1 MDSTCPSALL
11 YVTHRAVVA
20 PARFLFLVLPS
31 SPLALVRRRFRLS
44 AACSPPPHPP
54 PVDNSSGSRRLE
66 RCASTRKSGMTI
78 LGKVPKPINLPSQRL
93 ENNGVDPNVEIV
105 PKGSLT
111 WGNRPSSASTN
122 VWSSSTLLSPKT
134 DGSSGSPSHYSGR
147 PSSGGSGTR
156 PSTAGSDRS
165 QDPSPNAWGSNLR
178 PLTASGSL
186 PSNQTP
192 MAARPQSAETRP
204 GSSHLSRFAEHSADP
219 AVAWGPTRTA
229 EKFGGASSKT
239 DKFSLSSGD
248 FPTLGSDKKS
258 ETHSQQDHSSQ
269 EHHAATSGKFRP
281 NIKVE
286 LSSNEDGFMD
296 RENVNTLRT
305 NRNLYAE
312 GGARL
317 NMNCQNN
324 PQQAQPSQSLKTE
337 SHQFDSWHGPPV
349 HPADGIW
356 YRGGTIGGPY
366 QPAAPR
372 GSFPIEPFVCCPF
385 PPNSEAVLRP
395 GAGPAN
401 YYPTNGET
409 YHPQMLPNSYMFPS
423 HPGVPSGPGPYQAP
437 PYDGFYNYHQTSIY
451 SSGGQQFLSAGMATQ
466 PSVYNQHSNH
476 LQEEQFTPA
485 NFDVKRKPGIANSMQ
500 KGEQSTVSRKNET
513 VQQAPSKPANNCE
526 CQTSTPVMTNL
537 QKNPCGTSSG
547 TLKREPDT
555 VVPMVHDQ
563 KHNPVIKKNS
573 VLIEKIEGLTNK
585 VRNATSFTEI
595 GQVPSGQEGA
605 KQPKIVNAKP
615 EHSAEVNAAHT
626 ENASTSIIAA
636 KPVSFEESSSD
647 FPTPSTTAMPVPSK
661 YSSSTVVCSP
671 KLSVY
676 SAIVSSPE
684 ELQDIDVV
692 KPDYWVPDEAAY
704 FHVPNRIHVTQSRGD
719 YPDISRSDNQVDTG
733 SARKPSGR
741 GPSAFPKK
749 LAVDGPVTGILDN
762 NPSKE
767 AILSTSSDSI
777 DHKVQHA
784 KVKEIAVQC
793 TKQLQ
798 KEEERTREQKAKA
811 LAKLEEPNRRSVA
824 QNMKQKLNSLSRR
837 SNVQHQENSGVDISS
852 QTNVVTSN
860 PPGDIVGN
868 TETLGLATDSENKKH
883 GTLVALHLN
892 SASITPREV
901 SQDSAIFHGPPL
913 DLQHET
919 NTTDVTNKNFSTE
932 SHVGGVSKHKQMG
945 YRRRQKVPLEKSSD
959 KKPIMMENVDSEYLD
974 ETVLERSS
982 VKMPISTGDKVI
994 SENSSEG
1001 NTPAAINK
1009 LLNNEDPSLQHKKKS
1024 SRNPRNKNKD
1034 DILMSSSLIS
1044 YAHSDE
1050 NVEEHLCE
1058 SSQPRSPAS
1067 VAETLLV
1074 PAQVAAGNAES
1085 QDSKDG
1091 IHSHQVC
1098 PKIIKAHG
1106 RMSNQWKPHAPRRPA
1121 RNQQVHRP
1129 MDKAHGSETVVWA
1142 PIKPPNK
1149 NEQYEESSQSG
1160 IGSDH
1165 QSSERNEHDMNGT
1178 RTKRAEMERYVPRP
1192 VAKELLQQENRQKSS
1207 SDVNQSGDMPEKPCL
1222 DSKGAGMS
1230 KSDGSS
1236 GGRTDI
1242 IADKKNRE
1250 NKRCKQGMAH
1260 ASWRQR
1266 SSTESTLP
1274 LQSLNEGL
1282 NSSDA
1287 TKLFD
1292 KPSDQH
1298 LQLPEQF
1305 GPESS
1310 RNSVSKDSVV
1320 LPVVTKDQ
1328 GKKSRQRHQQ
1338 VHRDAGSNYVA
1349 LDHHHLPSETDDR
1362 SGVNTPILVLN
1373 DTDGRTSMAG
1383 DGKNIG
1389 GEHHIRTHSH
1399 WKPKSRPYSRNQK
1412 QENRD
1417 SGGQRISCHNGTTE
1431 RFTSPGSKTDHSR
1444 DDGSHVVMGADN
1456 DVPPGNRNAQ
1466 VSPPHQRG
1474 DHNGH
1479 FNRVQEAI
1487 YKGKD
1492 LAQVSGKLNAQINED
1507 RPENNAHLEYKP
1519 IGSSNEPSDLCQP
1532 SFSIDQGAQV
1542 HRVSKQRYKEQVQNQ
1557 TRKCGHFFKQ
1567 NTSATAH
1574 VGEE

>member
-1 MDSTCPSALL
+1 MA
-11 YVTHRAVVA
+11 
-20 PARFLFLVLPS
+20 S
-31 SPLALVRRRFRLS
+31 SILAGERRW
-44 AACSPPPHPP
+44 
-54 PVDNSSGSRRLE
+54 
-66 RCASTRKSGMTI
+66 ASTRKSGMTI

-93 ENNGVDPNVEIV
+93 ENNGVDPNLEIV

-178 PLTASGSL
+178 PFTASGSL

-258 ETHSQQDHSSQ
+258 ETHSQQGHSSQ
-269 EHHAATSGKFRP
+269 EHPTATSGKFRP

-296 RENVNTLRT
+296 HENVNTLRT

-312 GGARL
+312 GGSRL

-324 PQQAQPSQSLKTE
+324 PQQAQPSQSLKME

-349 HPADGIW
+349 HPTDGIW

-372 GSFPIEPFVCCPF
+372 GSYPVEPFVCCPF

-423 HPGVPSGPGPYQAP
+423 HPIVPSGPGPYQVP
-437 PYDGFYNYHQTSIY
+437 PYDGFYNYRQTSIY
-451 SSGGQQFLSAGMATQ
+451 SSGGQQFPTAGLATQ
-466 PSVYNQHSNH
+466 PSVYNQHSNRNGTFNSGESQNSPCEDGSKTTREQMLSVTARVPHQGTNMVLVKQHGDLESNH

-485 NFDVKRKPGIANSMQ
+485 NFDVKCKPGISNSKQ
-500 KGEQSTVSRKNET
+500 KGEHSTVSRKNET
-513 VQQAPSKPANNCE
+513 DQQAPSKPANNYE

-537 QKNPCGTSSG
+537 QENPCGTSNG
-547 TLKREPDT
+547 MLKREPDT
-555 VVPMVHDQ
+555 AVPMVHDQ

-573 VLIEKIEGLTNK
+573 VLIEKIEGLNNK

-595 GQVPSGQEGA
+595 GQVPSRQEGA

-615 EHSAEVNAAHT
+615 EYSAEVNAAHT
-626 ENASTSIIAA
+626 ENASTSIISA

-676 SAIVSSPE
+676 SSIVSSPA

-704 FHVPNRIHVTQSRGD
+704 FHVPNRIHVTRTRGD
-719 YPDISRSDNQVDTG
+719 YHAISRSDNQVDTG
-733 SARKPSGR
+733 SARKPPGR
-741 GPSAFPKK
+741 GSSAVPKK

-767 AILSTSSDSI
+767 AILSFSSDSI

-793 TKQLQ
+793 AKQLQ
-798 KEEERTREQKAKA
+798 KEEERTREQKAKG
-811 LAKLEEPNRRSVA
+811 LANLEEPNICLVA
-824 QNMKQKLNSLSRR
+824 QNMKQKLNSLSRKG
-837 SNVQHQENSGVDISS
+837 NVQHQEDSGVDIAS
-852 QTNVVTSN
+852 QTNVVTSD

-868 TETLGLATDSENKKH
+868 TETLVLATDSGNKKH
-883 GTLVALHLN
+883 GTFVSLHLN
-892 SASITPREV
+892 SASSTPREV

-919 NTTDVTNKNFSTE
+919 KTTDVRNKNFSTE

-959 KKPIMMENVDSEYLD
+959 KKPIMAENMDSEYLD
-974 ETVLERSS
+974 EVVLERS
-982 VKMPISTGDKVI
+982 

-1001 NTPAAINK
+1001 NTPAPINDK
-1009 LLNNEDPSLQHKKKS
+1009 LLNNEDPYLQYKKKS

-1034 DILMSSSLIS
+1034 DISMSSSLIS

-1058 SSQPRSPAS
+1058 SSQSHSPAL

-1098 PKIIKAHG
+1098 SKIIKAHG
-1106 RMSNQWKPHAPRRPA
+1106 RMSNHWKPHAPRRPA

-1129 MDKAHGSETVVWA
+1129 MDKVHGSETVIWA
-1142 PIKPPNK
+1142 PIKPRNK
-1149 NEQYEESSQSG
+1149 NEEYEESSQSG
-1160 IGSDH
+1160 IIGSDH
-1165 QSSERNEHDMNGT
+1165 QSSERNEHDMNGA
-1178 RTKRAEMERYVPRP
+1178 RTKRAEMDRYVPRP
-1192 VAKELLQQENRQKSS
+1192 VAKELLQQENTQKSS

-1236 GGRTDI
+1236 GRRTDI

-1250 NKRCKQGMAH
+1250 NRRTKQGMAH

-1274 LQSLNEGL
+1274 LQSLNESL

-1310 RNSVSKDSVV
+1310 RNSVLKDSVV

-1328 GKKSRQRHQQ
+1328 GKKSRERHQQ
-1338 VHRDAGSNYVA
+1338 VHRVAGSNYVA
-1349 LDHHHLPSETDDR
+1349 LDHGHLPSETDDR
-1362 SGVNTPILVLN
+1362 SGVNTPISDLN

-1389 GEHHIRTHSH
+1389 GEHIRAHGH
-1399 WKPKSRPYSRNQK
+1399 WKPKSRPYFRNQK

-1417 SGGQRISCHNGTTE
+1417 NGGQRISCHNGTTE
-1431 RFTSPGSKTDHSR
+1431 KFTSPGSKTDPSR
-1444 DDGSHVVMGADN
+1444 DDGSHVVMAADN

-1466 VSPPHQRG
+1466 HESKVSPPHQRG
-1474 DHNGH
+1474 HHNGH
-1479 FNRVQEAI
+1479 FNRLQEAI

-1492 LAQVSGKLNAQINED
+1492 LAQVTGKLNAQINEE
-1507 RPENNAHLEYKP
+1507 RPKNNAHLEYKP
-1519 IGSSNEPSDLCQP
+1519 IGSSSEPSDLCQ
-1532 SFSIDQGAQV
+1532 SNFSVDQGALV
-1542 HRVSKQRYKEQVQNQ
+1542 HRVSKQRYREQVQSQ
-1557 TRKCGHFFKQ
+1557 TRNRSHFFKQ
-1567 NTSATAH
+1567 NTGATAL